1 MRTTLRGVLDISEA
15 EERPVYFLLL
25 NSFFLGLFLATFDV
39 TASTLFI
46 DTFSEKRLPE
56 GFITSGVLGVI
67 FTSAFGFLQTRIAFS
82 RLAIYNQIFIFLV
95 TVLLAVSLEL
105 NQKNENLIFLAF
117 GLMLPLNTLALLGF
131 YGTVSRSF
139 NLKDEKRITGTVD
152 QGQMIALTIAFF
164 LIPFIQNII
173 TDLAAYLFISGA
185 SVLIVLLFQAMFYG
199 SVSGADRLF
208 KSGTSKSTRPQVI
221 TYGQL
226 FGERYMRL
234 LVAFA
239 VLSAAAVL
247 VVEYNFLSVAAQQ
260 YPDTNSLANF
270 LAYYGGILTIFSLVL
285 QTFVADRVIASYGMK
300 ISLLILPLVVGIIA
314 LISSVIGLFFGA
326 SSSFEGFI
334 FFFLFVAM
342 TKLLHN
348 ATFDAFE
355 DPISKTLLIPLD
367 ADIKLDAQSK
377 INGFFREM
385 AKIVVGAILIGLGL
399 LQFASQALFTF
410 ILAVA
415 MLYYGFLLIVIYSE
429 YRKTLTN
436 TLSKHKTEDDADLN
450 MEYDLTGLLK
460 KNIRTSDLKKLGSGL
475 RLLKKLNPL
484 EYQFSL
490 GLLLSNKTDSIR
502 SLATNSITPFDFMID
517 QDLVKNRLNAEN
529 STKIKKEIEEKLHEL
544 ESTKF
549 SVGSLNELSQSLKS
563 RNYSDRLKAIA
574 LVPQFKGEEL
584 RPFFNPLL
592 RDPNSAVRQA
602 ALLMTTRLDDPYY
615 YPLITENLANPEFS
629 AAAASALVLAGN
641 EAIPLLE
648 GAFYR
653 SGQSTGT
660 MTLILQIYGRIATDK
675 AIHAIWNKIDYP
687 DAQIVSQVLYSL
699 STCGFMTTTENVAR
713 IRQTLEIEIGKVA
726 WNIAAMEEFGDD
738 NTEMLKEAM
747 EEEIAADYQK
757 IYMLLSLMYDPQSV
771 QMVRSSVDSGT
782 VEGLVYAIELL
793 DVFLSDDIKP
803 LLFPLLE
810 DIPQS
815 VRNEKLQTHYPR
827 EDLTEDEVLVYIIN
841 RDYNYLNKYTK
852 ACALYVMAS
861 RQRPMP
867 AQDVMANLFNPDPFL
882 RELAT
887 YLLLRGHREELVDC
901 LQRLPDELQ
910 SELEAKLD
918 YLDRTDIPLEQQE
931 LLINKIYRFKKL
943 ELFKELPG
951 DLIMELFKSM
961 QLFSSERS
969 LLDEAPDYSF
979 LTKGWVLL
987 VEKGELKVITKS
999 GNKEIMQANDTRSF
1013 SFLTDN
1019 DDPVVEILPQDQ
1031 TLFYGLSED
1040 KFLEVIASHTDMAK
1054 VLIAFIDKAQIQ
1066 LEPKQA

>member
-1 MRTTLRGVLDISEA
+1 MDISEA
-15 EERPVYFLLL
+15 EERPVYLLLL

-46 DTFSEKRLPE
+46 ETFSEKRLPE
-56 GFITSGVLGVI
+56 GFIASGVLGVI

-82 RLAIYNQIFIFLV
+82 RLAIFNQIFIFLV
-95 TVLLAVSLEL
+95 TVLLAAFLEI
-105 NQKNENLIFLAF
+105 NPQNENLIFLAF

-164 LIPFIQNII
+164 LIPFIQNVL

-185 SVLIVLLFQAMFYG
+185 SILIVSFLQGLFYG
-199 SVSGADRLF
+199 SVQGADRLF
-208 KSGTSKSTRPQVI
+208 YAGRSATSRPQVI
-221 TYGQL
+221 SYSQL

-239 VLSAAAVL
+239 LLSAAAVL

-285 QTFVADRVIASYGMK
+285 QTFVADRVIATYGMK
-300 ISLLILPLVVGIIA
+300 ISLLILPLIVGIIA

-348 ATFDAFE
+348 SAFDAFE
-355 DPISKTLLIPLD
+355 DPISKTLFIPLD
-367 ADIKLDAQSK
+367 TDIKLDAQSK

-385 AKIVVGAILIGLGL
+385 SKILVGSIFIGLGL
-399 LQFASQALFTF
+399 FHFASQALFTF
-410 ILAVA
+410 LLAGA
-415 MLYYGFLLIVIYSE
+415 MLYYAYLLIVIYNE

-436 TLSKHKTEDDADLN
+436 TLSKHKTEDDTDLN
-450 MEYDLTGLLK
+450 LEYDLTGLLK
-460 KNIRTSDLKKLGSGL
+460 KNIKTTEPKRLDSGL
-475 RLLKKLNPL
+475 RLLRKLNPL

-490 GLLLSNKTDSIR
+490 GLLISHKSEVVRSI
-502 SLATNSITPFDFMID
+502 AAKSITPFDFMID
-517 QDLVKNRLNAEN
+517 QELIRNRLSLEN
-529 STKIKKEIEEKLHEL
+529 SPEMKVQLERKIEELQSIKAH
-544 ESTKF
+544 F
-549 SVGSLNELSQSLKS
+549 NSLTELSQGLKS
-563 RNYSDRLKAIA
+563 RNPHEKLKAIA
-574 LVPQFKGEEL
+574 ETPRFKGDDL

-592 RDPNSAVRQA
+592 RDTNPEVRRA
-602 ALLMTTRLDDPYY
+602 ALLMTTRLDDTYY
-615 YPLITENLANPEFS
+615 YPLITENLSSPEFS
-629 AAAASALVLAGN
+629 AAAASALVLAGDD
-641 EAIPLLE
+641 AIPLLE

-699 STCGFMTTTENVAR
+699 STCGFITTVDNVAR
-713 IRQTLEIEIGKVA
+713 IRQALEIEIGKVA
-726 WNIAAMEEFGDD
+726 WNIAAMEEFGDEH
-738 NTEMLKEAM
+738 TEILKEAM
-747 EEEIAADYQK
+747 QEEIAADYQK

-771 QMVRSSVDSGT
+771 QMVRSSVESGT
-782 VEGLVYAIELL
+782 IEGLVYAIELL
-793 DVFLSDDIKP
+793 DVFLADEIKP

-815 VRNEKLQTHYPR
+815 ERNAKLQTHYPR
-827 EDLTEDEVLVYIIN
+827 EDLTTDEVLVHIIN

-852 ACALYVMAS
+852 ACALYVMAL
-861 RQRPMP
+861 RNRPILV
-867 AQDVMANLFNPDPFL
+867 QDVMANLFNPDPFL
-882 RELAT
+882 RELAA

-901 LQRLPDELQ
+901 LQRLPDDLQ
-910 SELEAKLD
+910 QELEAKLHM
-918 YLDRTDIPLEQQE
+918 LDRQE
-931 LLINKIYRFKKL
+931 VQIDRQDLLINKIFKFKKL
-943 ELFKELPG
+943 ELYSELPG
-951 DLIMELFKSM
+951 EIIMELYKAM
-961 QLFSSERS
+961 QYFSSERS
-969 LLDEAPDYSF
+969 LLDDAPDYRF
-979 LTKGWVLL
+979 LSTGWLIF
-987 VEKGELKVITKS
+987 VEKGELAFQLAS
-999 GNKEIMQANDTRSF
+999 GSKEIVLEGESRSC
-1013 SFLTDN
+1013 SFLTKD
-1019 DDPVVEILPQDQ
+1019 QDEVTLITPAEQ
-1031 TLFYGLSED
+1031 THFYGLSED
-1040 KFLEVIASHTDMAK
+1040 KFLEVLASHTDMAK
-1054 VLIAFIDKAQIQ
+1054 MLINFIEKAQLQ
-1066 LEPKQA
+1066 NTLTQA